1 MLEYL
6 RVLQHV
12 AADGELRKQLEIEN
26 YNTIELEGIFGK
38 QNAKIEEQEEMLK
51 EKDVALSQKDA
62 ELEKERKEKAQ
73 KDIALSQQAAEIEEL
88 KRLLSQKKE

>member
-51 EKDVALSQKDA
+51 EKDA
-62 ELEKERKEKAQ
+62 
-73 KDIALSQQAAEIEEL
+73 ALSQQAAEIEEL
-88 KRLLSQKKE
+88 KKQLSQLKK